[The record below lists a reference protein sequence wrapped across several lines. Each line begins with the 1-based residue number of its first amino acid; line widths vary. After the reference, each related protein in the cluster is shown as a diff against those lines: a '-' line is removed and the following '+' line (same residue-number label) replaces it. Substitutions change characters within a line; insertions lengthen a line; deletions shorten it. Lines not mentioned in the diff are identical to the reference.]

1 MNKKGL
7 ATGLF
12 LFLVLAAMGGM
23 KWMIEQQKQQTEEPA
38 MIQQSSLRDETQ
50 EESRESQETTSFST
64 STSVSTS
71 TQEQPEEAITEK
83 IATMSLE
90 EKVGQLFFVRVPESN
105 QIEELQKYHFGG
117 YLLFGRDT
125 ENETAERLKISDYQ
139 AASAI
144 PLLIGMDEEGGTV
157 TRISRN
163 PNLTNQRFLSP
174 QQLYAQG
181 GWSAIEE
188 DTATKAEILKA
199 YGINAGLF
207 PVADVST
214 DPQSFI
220 YDRTIG
226 MDAQGTSAFVERVV
240 HVLQKHHVG
249 STLKH
254 FPGYGNN
261 RDSHVE
267 IVTDDRPLSALR
279 ETDFLPFAAGIKAGA
294 DSILVAHTIVNSI
307 DKTVPAS
314 ISKPV
319 HELLRNELHFKG
331 VIMTDDLDMAGLSEF
346 IPQKEAAL
354 QALQAGNDLVISST
368 YQEQIPFVVQ
378 AVEDGRY
385 LEADL
390 NASVKRVLLWK
401 EALHLL

>member
-1 MNKKGL
+1 M
-7 ATGLF
+7 GLF
-12 LFLVLAAMGGM
+12 LFLIVVAMGGM
-23 KWMIEQQKQQTEEPA
+23 KWMIEQQKQQMEESA
-38 MIQQSSLRDETQ
+38 VIQQSSSRDETK
-50 EESRESQETTSFST
+50 EEVSEGQITT
-64 STSVSTS
+64 STSA
-71 TQEQPEEAITEK
+71 QEQPEEAIAEK

-105 QIEELQKYHFGG
+105 QIEELQNYHFGG

-125 ENETAERLKISDYQ
+125 ENETAESLKQKISDYQ

-163 PNLTNQRFLSP
+163 QNLTDQRFLSP

-188 DTATKAEILKA
+188 DTAKKAEILKA

-226 MDAQGTSAFVERVV
+226 MDAQGTSVFVERVV

-307 DKTVPAS
+307 DSTVPAS

>member
-1 MNKKGL
+1 
-7 ATGLF
+7 
-12 LFLVLAAMGGM
+12 
-23 KWMIEQQKQQTEEPA
+23 MIEQQKQQTEEPA

-125 ENETAERLKISDYQ
+125 ENETAERLKQKISDYQ

-226 MDAQGTSAFVERVV
+226 MDAQARVR
-240 HVLQKHHVG
+240 L
-249 STLKH
+249 
-254 FPGYGNN
+254 
-261 RDSHVE
+261 
-267 IVTDDRPLSALR
+267 
-279 ETDFLPFAAGIKAGA
+279 
-294 DSILVAHTIVNSI
+294 
-307 DKTVPAS
+307 
-314 ISKPV
+314 
-319 HELLRNELHFKG
+319 
-331 VIMTDDLDMAGLSEF
+331 
-346 IPQKEAAL
+346 
-354 QALQAGNDLVISST
+354 
-368 YQEQIPFVVQ
+368 
-378 AVEDGRY
+378 
-385 LEADL
+385 
-390 NASVKRVLLWK
+390 
-401 EALHLL
+401 